1 MDGRLK
7 ELRRTLGMSQEEFGR
22 RLGVSNTAISK
33 LEKGENKITELMT
46 KSICREY
53 GVEYIWLTQGVGE
66 MFSSGDDAVLD
77 LIDQVMSGESDFAK
91 KVFAGFARFDLNDW
105 LDLQRLVDKL
115 TAEAPTENKKKADP

>member
-1 MDGRLK
+1 
-7 ELRRTLGMSQEEFGR
+7 
-22 RLGVSNTAISK
+22 
-33 LEKGENKITELMT
+33 MT

-91 KVFAGFARFDLNDW
+91 KVFAGFARFDLKDW
-105 LDLQRLVDKL
+105 QDLQRLVDKL